1 MDKSVLNSSEL
12 VLWQEFCQGNESSF
26 EEIVSRYY
34 PKLYRYGTRIWPDD
48 TVVRDCLQDIFTDL
62 WFRKEQLTEIASV
75 NYYLIS
81 AVRNRLYFEKRKL
94 KQTVDIEDW
103 SEAEVFVC
111 EFSIEA
117 DLILQEDQKQKTLRL
132 NTLLNALSARQK
144 EVIHLRFFNELDH
157 DQIADL
163 MGLNRQSV
171 YNLLHETIR
180 RLRNMWF
187 ILMILNF

>member
-26 EEIVSRYY
+26 EEIVRRYY

-48 TVVRDCLQDIFTDL
+48 MVVRDCLQDIFTDL

-187 ILMILNF
+187 ILMVLNF